1 MDTRKVQEEYARKRR
16 TDIEFAV
23 RPSLAKRFAQWLERI
38 NKAVW
43 LQVLRMLLRTKHV
56 DHAIDPNRIQSVLI
70 LRYDAIGDMI
80 VTTPFWRNL
89 KRLNPQLRIGVAAS
103 ARNIDVIRA
112 DDDVDVRFLFS
123 EGALLQTIRGIREVR
138 KQKWDVV
145 LALVYKKKTKGAI
158 IARLC
163 SPKGVTS
170 TAIKEEGLSRSK
182 ILFSHVTQFPNPVHP
197 VPTNEFLRSH
207 FEGIFGL
214 NIAADAWHASL
225 RIDPVV
231 ESRTHDRIKK
241 ILLADAAGGF
251 VHINIESAT
260 PFREWGLANN
270 LALSKWIIESYPG
283 LSVLWTS
290 SPTQAV
296 STNAFLAANPNAR
309 LHHFETSDVHELFTV
324 VRNSTLVISPDTSI
338 IHIAGAELKPTV
350 GLFVEQNEWLPSG
363 VPNRVLFPEKGSPV
377 SSITLDSVKRAVS
390 ELLDR

>member
-145 LALVYKKKTKGAI
+145 LALVYKKRRRAQSSQGSV
-158 IARLC
+158 RLRV
-163 SPKGVTS
+163 SPR
-170 TAIKEEGLSRSK
+170 LRSK
-182 ILFSHVTQFPNPVHP
+182 
-197 VPTNEFLRSH
+197 
-207 FEGIFGL
+207 
-214 NIAADAWHASL
+214 
-225 RIDPVV
+225 
-231 ESRTHDRIKK
+231 KK
-241 ILLADAAGGF
+241 
-251 VHINIESAT
+251 V
-260 PFREWGLANN
+260 
-270 LALSKWIIESYPG
+270 
-283 LSVLWTS
+283 
-290 SPTQAV
+290 
-296 STNAFLAANPNAR
+296 
-309 LHHFETSDVHELFTV
+309 
-324 VRNSTLVISPDTSI
+324 
-338 IHIAGAELKPTV
+338 
-350 GLFVEQNEWLPSG
+350 
-363 VPNRVLFPEKGSPV
+363 
-377 SSITLDSVKRAVS
+377 
-390 ELLDR
+390 